1 MSENFEGRQYDDEPR
16 DSGDEAND
24 IRFSEEEHL
33 IREQV
38 HGDRPDKDDVPSS
51 VPGMDQAAAGID
63 VPDADLREG
72 DSSDDPAH
80 HGKEQ

>member
-1 MSENFEGRQYDDEPR
+1 MAMSESDQYHSEPR

-24 IRFSEEEHL
+24 IRFSEEEQL
-33 IREQV
+33 IREQA
-38 HGDRPDKDDVPSS
+38 HGNSPDQDAVPSS

-63 VPDADLREG
+63 VPDADLRGG
-72 DSSDDPAH
+72 DASDDPAH